1 MVNNLQTLKSL
12 LAIMKSCAPKCLGK
26 ITAFSIFTMRANFVH
41 SPGILHAKF
50 QWSMPYTPI
59 QPHSGEPSDTAH
71 LFQA

>member
-1 MVNNLQTLKSL
+1 
-12 LAIMKSCAPKCLGK
+12 MKSCAPKCLGK
-26 ITAFSIFTMRANFVH
+26 ITPFSIFTMRANFVH
-41 SPGILHAKF
+41 SPGILRAKF